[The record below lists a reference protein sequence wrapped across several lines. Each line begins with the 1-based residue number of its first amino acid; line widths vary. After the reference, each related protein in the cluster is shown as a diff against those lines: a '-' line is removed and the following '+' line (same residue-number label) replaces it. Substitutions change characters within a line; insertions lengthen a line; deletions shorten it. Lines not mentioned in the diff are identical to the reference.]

1 MENTEKTAILYK
13 IEKLIPTLSKT
24 ERRVADYV
32 IQNPETV
39 IELSV
44 AALAETTGVS
54 DATVVRTCRSLGFSG
69 YQNFKI
75 ALAQDIVKP
84 QQFVHEDILY
94 DDNVQDIMLKVFGGT
109 IQTLKFTYS
118 TLSWEDVAAAAKAII
133 SAKAV
138 HVFGVGAS
146 GAIAIDLHHK
156 LLRLGICA
164 DVYTDAHL
172 QAICAAYA
180 KKRDVIFAISH
191 SGSSKSVVDNA
202 QHAKE
207 NGATILTLTS
217 MGSSPLTK
225 LADVSL
231 FTASEET
238 KYRIVS
244 ISSRL
249 AGLTIIDTIYTYIA
263 LQKED
268 IKNMKVE
275 KAMEKLKY

>member
-1 MENTEKTAILYK
+1 M
-13 IEKLIPTLSKT
+13 
-24 ERRVADYV
+24 
-32 IQNPETV
+32 
-39 IELSV
+39 
-44 AALAETTGVS
+44 
-54 DATVVRTCRSLGFSG
+54 
-69 YQNFKI
+69 
-75 ALAQDIVKP
+75 
-84 QQFVHEDILY
+84 
-94 DDNVQDIMLKVFGGT
+94 
-109 IQTLKFTYS
+109 
-118 TLSWEDVAAAAKAII
+118 
-133 SAKAV
+133 
-138 HVFGVGAS
+138 
-146 GAIAIDLHHK
+146 
-156 LLRLGICA
+156 
-164 DVYTDAHL
+164 YTDAHL

-180 KKRDVIFAISH
+180 KKGDVIFAISH

-275 KAMEKLKY
+275 KLWKSSNTSKY